1 MYELI
6 ILSHLVRRPSH
17 GYLIA
22 KIINDIIGPYAKISN
37 GRFYPLLAKLE
48 HEGYIETHSEPTQ
61 QQRGDRHSH
70 QYTITTKG
78 RQRQHQLMLDTTSNP
93 GEYSKLFFQK
103 AFSLDLLQVE
113 ERLYLIDHYINYCQA
128 HILHLRAEQE
138 DILQNGLDYGLKSVL
153 IASISNAQQHLRQQW
168 QLELDWAVE
177 LRLQA
182 TSASDQ
188 AASLPEFSKN

>member
-48 HEGYIETHSEPTQ
+48 REGYIETHSEPAHEQ
-61 QQRGDRHSH
+61 HGDRHAR
-70 QYTITTKG
+70 QYTITVKG
-78 RQRQHQLMLDTTSNP
+78 RQRQHELMMDTSSNP
-93 GEYSKLFFQK
+93 GEYSRLFLQK
-103 AFSLDLLQVE
+103 VFSFDLLEPE

-128 HILHLRAEQE
+128 HVLHQRAEQE
-138 DILQNGLDYGLKSVL
+138 DMLRNGLDYGLKSIL
-153 IASISNAQQHLRQQW
+153 ITAITNAQQHLRQQW
-168 QLELDWAVE
+168 QLEMDWAVE
-177 LRLQA
+177 LRQQA
-182 TSASDQ
+182 ISTSGQSV
-188 AASLPEFSKN
+188 SLPGFSKN